1 MSIFTTP
8 DTANAEDNARKMKEQ
23 VEAEREAA
31 DEAAQEQM
39 AELARRATKKDDT
52 NQPAELITDS
62 DLSFLNIGKNDK

>member
-62 DLSFLNIGKNDK
+62 DLSFLNIGKSEK